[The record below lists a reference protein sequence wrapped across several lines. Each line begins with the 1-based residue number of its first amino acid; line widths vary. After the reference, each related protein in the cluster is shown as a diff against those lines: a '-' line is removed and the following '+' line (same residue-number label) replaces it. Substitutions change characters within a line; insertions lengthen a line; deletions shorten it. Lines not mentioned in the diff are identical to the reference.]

1 MLFSSLNHSRLS
13 QVCTWGH
20 PTTTGLQSMDYYI
33 SSHLYHE
40 TEYSYAQDRFIEQL
54 VMFDSL
60 GFYFERPSL
69 TGRKSFDEN
78 YLNDIVNRPA
88 SFYMQMKSELQIKN
102 SNGSQ
107 YLLSLLEEKT
117 NITTG
122 RVQGIILCPQH
133 LPKFHP
139 SFDEV
144 LLGALVRYPDSVVV
158 TIGLEKKYQW
168 RRTLTQRWRNYLAE
182 VFRLAHSSSGSSM
195 GDADEVLFIDNVIAR
210 IRWLPSLSPSE
221 YLILLSVGDVMVD
234 PFPFGGGVTTLESL
248 AVCTPVVTY
257 PGRQTV
263 PELAAGMLRKLALPS
278 SVSATLIVNSVEEYV
293 ESIGLLLAERQ
304 LQESGNMREEES
316 GNSTD
321 ITSAYIRRELCNRVS
336 HLYEQRDVSKEWEN
350 FIVNAFNS
358 VI

>member
-1 MLFSSLNHSRLS
+1 
-13 QVCTWGH
+13 
-20 PTTTGLQSMDYYI
+20 MDYYI
-33 SSHLYHE
+33 SSHVYHE
-40 TEYSYAQDRFIEQL
+40 TENSFAQDRFIEQL

-69 TGRKSFDEN
+69 EGRQTFDEN

-88 SFYMQMKSELQIKN
+88 NFYTQIKSELQIKK
-102 SNGSQ
+102 SIGSQ
-107 YLLSLLEEKT
+107 YLLSLMEEKT
-117 NITTG
+117 NTTTG

-139 SFDEV
+139 SFDDV

-168 RRTLTQRWRNYLAE
+168 RRTLTQRWRNSLAE
-182 VFRLAHSSSGSSM
+182 IYRLGHRDSGSTM
-195 GDADEVLFIDNVIAR
+195 GNTQEEVLFIDNVIAR

-221 YLILLSVGDVMVD
+221 YLLLLSMGDVMVD

-257 PGRQTV
+257 PSRQTV

-278 SVSATLIVNSVEEYV
+278 SVSAALIVGSVDEYV
-293 ESIGLLLAERQ
+293 ESIGLLLAERRR
-304 LQESGNMREEES
+304 QETGMMMRVEN

-321 ITSAYIRRELCNRVS
+321 ITSVYIRRELCNCVS
-336 HLYEQRDVSKEWEN
+336 RIYEQQDVTDEWGN

-358 VI
+358 AN

>member
-1 MLFSSLNHSRLS
+1 
-13 QVCTWGH
+13 
-20 PTTTGLQSMDYYI
+20 
-33 SSHLYHE
+33 
-40 TEYSYAQDRFIEQL
+40 
-54 VMFDSL
+54 
-60 GFYFERPSL
+60 
-69 TGRKSFDEN
+69 
-78 YLNDIVNRPA
+78 
-88 SFYMQMKSELQIKN
+88 
-102 SNGSQ
+102 
-107 YLLSLLEEKT
+107 LLEEKT

-144 LLGALVRYPDSVVV
+144 LLGALVRYPESVVV

-182 VFRLAHSSSGSSM
+182 VYRLAHRNSESSM

-221 YLILLSVGDVMVD
+221 YLLLLSVGDVMVD

-257 PGRQTV
+257 PSRQTV

-278 SVSATLIVNSVEEYV
+278 SVSAALIVNSVEEYI
-293 ESIGLLLAERQ
+293 ESIGLLLAERR
-304 LQESGNMREEES
+304 LQETGNMREES

-321 ITSAYIRRELCNRVS
+321 ITSVYIRRELCNRVS
-336 HLYEQRDVSKEWEN
+336 HLYEQQDASKEWGN
-350 FIVNAFNS
+350 FFVNAFNFAN
-358 VI
+358 